1 MRAWSRL
8 TQRRPRG
15 QFRVGLGPRQVGW
28 EMEGAPPNLSTE
40 SSTEEVAAW
49 TRAQT
54 IDGAAEVAEKFLA
67 EEVDGEVLAAYV
79 ESGSFALL
87 KADMGLSTGKA
98 SKWFKVMKV
107 GLAAHVGQ
115 EGGFRN

>member
-28 EMEGAPPNLSTE
+28 EMEGAPPSLSTE

-67 EEVDGEVLAAYV
+67 EEVDGEVLAACETDPIFIDV
-79 ESGSFALL
+79 ASPLL
-87 KADMGLSTGKA
+87 LPAASLSLTAGRA
-98 SKWFKVMKV
+98 HRCRV
-107 GLAAHVGQ
+107 GVVRSAQG
-115 EGGFRN
+115 

>member
-67 EEVDGEVLAAYV
+67 EEVDGEVLAACERPTPYSSV
-79 ESGSFALL
+79 PSFSLPRL
-87 KADMGLSTGKA
+87 
-98 SKWFKVMKV
+98 FP
-107 GLAAHVGQ
+107 
-115 EGGFRN
+115 